1 MAYIELQYLSST
13 ITKFTTVKA
22 YLPTDGMSG
31 KNFEPPYKTLYFLP
45 GFSNDATTLMTYLA
59 LIKLRKSRI
68 ILTNIIQKI

>member
-31 KNFEPPYKTLYFLP
+31 KNFEPPYKTLYFLMV
-45 GFSNDATTLMTYLA
+45 SVMMQQRL
-59 LIKLRKSRI
+59 
-68 ILTNIIQKI
+68 

>member
-31 KNFEPPYKTLYFLP
+31 KILSPRIKPYIFFLV
-45 GFSNDATTLMTYLA
+45 SVMMQQRL
-59 LIKLRKSRI
+59 
-68 ILTNIIQKI
+68 